1 MPFCIE
7 LNHHRLLSFR
17 CIQGGREVPLS
28 APPPEVRFLA
38 RKERW
43 TALHGRHRLRFSL
56 NFNYP
61 SSRQVTCYP
70 PKMSAM
76 VYIDQR
82 VWSMT
87 VHFVSTNATHLV
99 DRARL
104 LVHILPVCIPPL
116 LATPVEGI
124 LRVLT
129 QSPDLATTQP
139 PQQIFAGLSRPT
151 QGHTLRA
158 GVCTMCTK
166 PPRRR
171 LGVVC

>member
-17 CIQGGREVPLS
+17 CIQGEG
-28 APPPEVRFLA
+28 RFLCLRRR
-38 RKERW
+38 RKCDFWRAKSAGRLC
-43 TALHGRHRLRFSL
+43 TAVTFSL

-82 VWSMT
+82 IWSMM

-104 LVHILPVCIPPL
+104 LVHILPSCIPPL
-116 LATPVEGI
+116 LVTPVEGI
-124 LRVLT
+124 PHVLT
-129 QSPDLATTQP
+129 RSPDLAATQP
-139 PQQIFAGLSRPT
+139 PQQVFAGLSRPT

-158 GVCTMCTK
+158 GVCTMCAK